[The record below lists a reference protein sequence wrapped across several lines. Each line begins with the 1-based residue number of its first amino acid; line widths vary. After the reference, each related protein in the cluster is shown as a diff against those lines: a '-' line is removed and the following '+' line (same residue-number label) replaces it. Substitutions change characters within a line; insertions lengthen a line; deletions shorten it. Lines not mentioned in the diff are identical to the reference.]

1 MNFADIIIP
10 VSLPN
15 LFTYFIPEEL
25 EESIFIGCRVIVPF
39 GKNKLYTGIV
49 KKIHHL
55 PPKEYQAKGIE
66 HVLDNHPI
74 VLQNQLKLW
83 DWIADYYMANIG
95 DVMQMALPSGFKLV
109 SETKILLSDNIVN
122 FDELKKIDGVNYVK
136 FFIKSPIEMKF
147 NDIEM
152 SADKRAQM
160 INNFEAKFGKGNVVF
175 DEVSGFFKINA
186 DKVIIASSD
195 EKLVDWKF
203 LTIDNPRMK
212 MMLEKV
218 IPSELLN

>member
-1 MNFADIIIP
+1 MKYFFTAILIILGFYGNAQNFTEEIKNDFNEYSRLIADKNIDKALDYTNP
-10 VSLPN
+10 K
-15 LFTYFIPEEL
+15 LFE
-25 EESIFIGCRVIVPF
+25 IVP
-39 GKNKLYTGIV
+39 KEQMKSLLEAVYNMPNIEYKTG
-49 KKIHHL
+49 
-55 PPKEYQAKGIE
+55 QASFI
-66 HVLDNHPI
+66 
-74 VLQNQLKLW
+74 
-83 DWIADYYMANIG
+83 
-95 DVMQMALPSGFKLV
+95 
-109 SETKILLSDNIVN
+109 N

-147 NDIEM
+147 NDIELTI
-152 SADKRAQM
+152 DKRTQM

-186 DKVIIASSD
+186 EKVIIASSD